1 MEHFE
6 AFGRHFAVV
15 AVRLGRREGTL
26 GLGAVVP
33 ERFGAFW
40 SRGGPLGSSRGNTWP
55 RGRSSRSVLERFGA
69 FGRHFQCH
77 FETWRSAW
85 VATKEHLASGAGV
98 PERFEAFGRHFR
110 SWRSRDRRSHQ
121 GPAAQHIESRGP
133 APAGPCGA
141 PAGAGALRF
150 ADRRPWVGYR
160 TMSFIS
166 YFEME
171 PDYRILQ

>member
-1 MEHFE
+1 MERFE
-6 AFGRHFAVV
+6 AFGLHFAVV
-15 AVRLGRREGTL
+15 AVSLSRHEGTR

-33 ERFGAFW
+33 ERLGAFW

-55 RGRSSRSVLERFGA
+55 RGRSSRSVLERFGT
-69 FGRHFQCH
+69 FGRHFRS
-77 FETWRSAW
+77 WRSAW

-98 PERFEAFGRHFR
+98 PERFGAFGLHFR

-150 ADRRPWVGYR
+150 ADRRPRVL
-160 TMSFIS
+160 TTIS
-166 YFEME
+166 LAVSYHPPSG
-171 PDYRILQ
+171 PDCSPSGSQ